1 MDFSRA
7 LLKQDAKNRIRN
19 SKPQVL
25 WVGVVYLLLTS
36 VLSTL
41 ALRAT
46 SSGMTMQNLQQ
57 FYTHIEN
64 GDMEYALRLY
74 DAMMP
79 SAAGQIIELLL
90 QLVSTIVGAGWVLFL
105 LNTIRNNA
113 PAFGNLLDGFG
124 FFWKLIWLNLVM
136 GFFIALWTLL
146 FIVPGIVAAYR
157 YRLALYLLLDNPN
170 RSALECIRE
179 SKRLMNGRKMELF
192 VLDLSFIGWSLLT
205 LFPLVGYLVQI
216 WAVPYMDMSYAL
228 YYERIRG
235 LNAGS
240 AYIPPEGGW
249 QA

>member
-79 SAAGQIIELLL
+79 STAGQIIELLL